1 VRDVAIEAIARGWPN
16 DPGTLPLLRER
27 AENDP
32 TPWLREKA
40 KRLADEIEARG

>member
-1 VRDVAIEAIARGWPN
+1 LKAGGGVEPE
-16 DPGTLPLLRER
+16 PPSRER

-40 KRLADEIEARG
+40 KRLADEIEAKG